1 MYRKSRLSVSDSP
14 ATSGIRANESGS
26 AAVEFAMVGP
36 LLIIMIVGIFSA
48 GWLIHSI
55 SSTRYALEEAG
66 RAMLVDA
73 TMTESELTSLVTGKL
88 GQLSGR
94 DVKVSLVVDE
104 AVEGIRL
111 AHATA
116 EIPVKFSVPLLPEF
130 AFSFD
135 TSVTIPLI
143 GP

>member
-1 MYRKSRLSVSDSP
+1 VSDSP
-14 ATSGIRANESGS
+14 TISNIKANESGS

-48 GWLIHSI
+48 GWLMHSI
-55 SSTRYALEEAG
+55 ASTRYALEEAG
-66 RAMLVDA
+66 RVMLVNAD
-73 TMTESELTSLVTGKL
+73 MTESELTKLVTGKL

-94 DVKVSLVVDE
+94 DVSVSLVVDD
-104 AVEGIRL
+104 AVDGIRL

-116 EIPVKFSVPLLPEF
+116 EIPVKFSVPLLTEF

-143 GP
+143 AP

>member
-1 MYRKSRLSVSDSP
+1 MSASP
-14 ATSGIRANESGS
+14 TTTGIKANDSGS

-36 LLIIMIVGIFSA
+36 LLIIMIVGILSV
-48 GWLIHSI
+48 GWLMHSV

-73 TMTESELTSLVTGKL
+73 TMTESELTTLVTSKL

-104 AVEGIRL
+104 AVDGIRL

-143 GP
+143 EP